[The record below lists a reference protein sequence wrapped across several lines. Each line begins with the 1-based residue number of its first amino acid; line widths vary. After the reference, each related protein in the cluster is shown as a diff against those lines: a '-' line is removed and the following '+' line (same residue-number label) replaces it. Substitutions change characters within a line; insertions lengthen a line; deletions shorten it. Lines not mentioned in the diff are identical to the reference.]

1 MTYQSDP
8 IAALVCLVVLACW
21 LGFIVVVA
29 VGKRGSA
36 KGAAKRD
43 VTSTLGLA
51 VQMAAYTICLVFFRP
66 YFSPFLPMP
75 KTAEIVLAAFTVV
88 LAMASIWFCYAAAR
102 ALGKHW
108 ALMARVIEGHELIQS
123 GPFAVVRNPIYFAM
137 LGMLIAVG
145 LAVSRWPALLAAI
158 VLYLLGTQIRIRAEE
173 KLLRETFGAKFDDYA
188 RRVPALLPRLF
199 R

>member
-21 LGFIVVVA
+21 MGFAVIVV

-51 VQMAAYTICLVFFRP
+51 VQMAAYTIGFIFFRP
-66 YFSPFLPMP
+66 YFSPFLLMS
-75 KTAEIVLAAFTVV
+75 KTAEIFLAVITAL
-88 LAMASIWFCYAAAR
+88 LALTSTWFCYAAAR

-145 LAVSRWPALLAAI
+145 LAVTRWPTLLAAI
-158 VLYLLGTQIRIRAEE
+158 VLYLVGTWIRIRAEE